1 MASVIQIRRGT
12 AADWTSNN
20 PVLSQGE
27 FGLETDTK
35 KIKIG
40 DGTTTYTSLNY
51 LVPFNLNELLDVSNS
66 NANSDDF
73 IAYDGVNN
81 QWVFRSVQNTDIL
94 PLNLLSSGDSLKDSN
109 NNSILSETNGVV
121 TLDNVTLGNNI
132 AGGGYLA
139 LNSNVYILSLSSDGT
154 EISLYTA
161 DPGDTVTLSST
172 DQYII
177 ATNVDFEIQNNN
189 LVMVI

>member
-20 PVLSQGE
+20 PVLAQGE

-40 DGTTTYTSLNY
+40 DGTTNY
-51 LVPFNLNELLDVSNS
+51 VTLDYFVPFNLNELLDVSNN
-66 NANSDDF
+66 NANNNDF
-73 IAYDGVNN
+73 VAYDSLNN
-81 QWVFRSVQNTDIL
+81 QWVFRSLQNTDIL
-94 PLNLLSSGDSLKDSN
+94 PLNLLSSGDSIKDSS

-121 TLDNVTLGNNI
+121 TLDNITLGNNI

-139 LNSNVYILSLSSDGT
+139 LSSNVYILSLSSDET
-154 EISLYTA
+154 EINLYTA

-172 DQYII
+172 DQYVI
-177 ATNVDFEIQNNN
+177 ATNVNFQIQNNN
-189 LVMVI
+189 LVMII

>member
-20 PVLSQGE
+20 PVLAQGE

-40 DGTTTYTSLNY
+40 DGTTNYVTLDY

-94 PLNLLSSGDSLKDSN
+94 PLSLLSSGDSIKDSS

-121 TLDNVTLGNNI
+121 TIDNITLGNNI

-139 LNSNVYILSLSSDGT
+139 LSSNVYILSLSSDET
-154 EISLYTA
+154 EINLYTA

-172 DQYII
+172 DQYVI
-177 ATNVDFEIQNNN
+177 ATNVNFQIQNNN
-189 LVMVI
+189 LVMII

>member
-20 PVLSQGE
+20 PVLAQGE

-40 DGTTTYTSLNY
+40 DGTTNYVTLDY

-94 PLNLLSSGDSLKDSN
+94 PLSLLSSGDSIKDSS

-121 TLDNVTLGNNI
+121 TLDNITLGNNI

-139 LNSNVYILSLSSDGT
+139 LSSNVYILSLSSDET
-154 EISLYTA
+154 EINLYTA

-172 DQYII
+172 DQYVI
-177 ATNVDFEIQNNN
+177 ATNVNFQIQNNN
-189 LVMVI
+189 LVMII

>member
-40 DGTTTYTSLNY
+40 DGTTAYTSLSY

-94 PLNLLSSGDSLKDSN
+94 PLNLLSSGDSVKDSN

-154 EISLYTA
+154 EINLYTA
-161 DPGDTVTLSST
+161 DPGDTITLSST